1 MLSYKEHKRNSVK
14 NSSKDETQLKL
25 GASPCWLSTII
36 SNDVSANV
44 RSPSSGRVQRC
55 SCPRVHCRC
64 SPAALPTH
72 RHTPFP
78 HPSAGGTTGGRGEG
92 IQKCGKVEMEKKK
105 DNTREDEGLVA
116 ICRVDVGKVKY
127 LCGRTSTSEPL
138 SWNND
143 DKTTSIMLR
152 HIKFAWRQNLVNVNI
167 LRIQT
172 VLRAAESTA
181 DPAWSWKCYL
191 RSY

>member
-1 MLSYKEHKRNSVK
+1 MRLPVDYQQLSRTTSRPTFARLHPVVSN
-14 NSSKDETQLKL
+14 
-25 GASPCWLSTII
+25 GARVRACTAAVRRPPSPLT
-36 SNDVSANV
+36 ATL
-44 RSPSSGRVQRC
+44 RSPTLARAEQQ
-55 SCPRVHCRC
+55 
-64 SPAALPTH
+64 
-72 RHTPFP
+72 
-78 HPSAGGTTGGRGEG
+78 GGGGREFRSV
-92 IQKCGKVEMEKKK
+92 GKLKWKKKK